1 MFCCDLGFYLWEKK
15 QTNKKIS
22 SYDKLYSKSVVARIQ
37 LAALNSNS
45 RFFQEQTSASIT
57 ILQIHLSQQIKC
69 MENIIV
75 DISSAVC
82 LQLLI
87 IRFCLAHGKTCP
99 KYTLDFA
106 GL

>member
-1 MFCCDLGFYLWEKK
+1 VATWFLSCGKNL
-15 QTNKKIS
+15 KKIS
-22 SYDKLYSKSVVARIQ
+22 FYDKLYSKLVGARIQ
-37 LAALNSNS
+37 LAAPNSVS
-45 RFFQEQTSASIT
+45 RFFQEQMSASIT
-57 ILQIHLSQQIKC
+57 ILQIHLAQKMRC

-87 IRFCLAHGKTCP
+87 IRSCLAHGKTCP
-99 KYTLDFA
+99 KYALDFA